1 MSDIVHT
8 LIYMKTIKWNT
19 EKEAKLLSDGTRAGI
34 GFADCVIA
42 IDDGRVLDNLPH
54 PTRDN
59 QRLLVLN
66 IEDYAYVVPYVIE
79 DDGSWFLKTVFP
91 SRKHTAIYLS
101 KKSS

>member
-1 MSDIVHT
+1 M
-8 LIYMKTIKWNT
+8 YMKTIKWNT
-19 EKEAKLLSDGTRAGI
+19 EKEAKLQSDKARAGI

-42 IDDGRVLDNLPH
+42 IDDGRILDNLPH

-101 KKSS
+101 KKNP